1 MTKTISVTKKALAV
15 FFAVLMAFS
24 CMAVSAS
31 AENETTTTVT
41 VPKPTVVFDEAKK
54 TITVTPSVVDGYT
67 VGISIS
73 PSADS
78 ISTGNTTIYI
88 NLKEGTTYTIK
99 ALATD
104 GSKIVGES
112 EPVSVTLKS
121 KMPTPAAPV
130 PQKVTSTSIT
140 VSKVSSCEY
149 MLERANDKKVIKAW
163 SDSVV
168 FENLTPNT
176 AYVVSIRK
184 KSSDEKKYYA
194 SDAASITVKTLK
206 TADATAV
213 PKPVLVDK
221 THTTITVKC
230 VDSKGNAID
239 NVTFSIDKGKTWQYS
254 GTFTGLNPNTIYGII
269 ARKNFDAA
277 VQDPNP
283 SSGILELR
291 TNSRERY
298 AASTGK
304 CKFTLDEGTVYAEK
318 EIKVTV
324 TSDGPAGAFKDIYAA
339 EYGDTRLIPQSVI
352 IGGQSFALTRSKEN
366 VYTGY
371 MIPPSSV
378 ANKKDVEVNVE
389 YKVEKY
395 NGEKFV
401 ATGDTVVSKHAVDVA
416 ASWGTSTI
424 IGEFFTKVANLFL
437 NTIPQLIT
445 DVFGSEIVTGIVDK
459 IIDLIGQIGKPA

>member
-1 MTKTISVTKKALAV
+1 MTKTISATKKVLAV

-31 AENETTTTVT
+31 AENEPSIT
-41 VPKPTVVFDEAKK
+41 VPKPTVRLDEEKK
-54 TITVTPSVVDGYT
+54 TISVTAPEVEGYT

-78 ISTGNTTIYI
+78 FSKDNSTFYF
-88 NLKEGTTYTIK
+88 NLKDGTTYTIK
-99 ALATD
+99 ALATND
-104 GSKIVGES
+104 SEIVAES

-121 KMPTPAAPV
+121 KMATPEAPV

-149 MLERANDKKVIKAW
+149 MLERASDKKVIKAW
-163 SDSVV
+163 SEAVV
-168 FENLTPNT
+168 FEKLTPNT
-176 AYVVSIRK
+176 AYVVSIRR
-184 KSSDEKKYYA
+184 KSSDPNKYYA

-206 TADATAV
+206 TAETVAV

-230 VDSKGNAID
+230 VDSDGNAID
-239 NVTFSIDKGKTWQYS
+239 NVTFSIDEGKTWQYS
-254 GTFTGLNPNTIYGII
+254 GTFTGLAPNTIYGII
-269 ARKNFDAA
+269 ARRNFDAT

-283 SSGILELR
+283 SSEILELR

-304 CKFTLDEGTVYAEK
+304 CKFVLDEETVYANK

-324 TSDGPAGAFKDIYAA
+324 TSDGPAGAFKDIYVA
-339 EYGDTRLIPQSVI
+339 EYGDTRLIPQYVV
-352 IGGQSFALTRSKEN
+352 IGGQSFGLARSKES

-371 MIPPSSV
+371 MIPPSSL

-395 NGEKFV
+395 NGERFV
-401 ATGDTVVSKHAVDVA
+401 PTGEIVSSKHSVDVA
-416 ASWGTSTI
+416 ASWGASTI

-459 IIDLIGQIGKPA
+459 IVDLIGQIGKPA